1 MVHTA
6 RRFAFLVVFVLA
18 LAGCAS
24 SSLQMA
30 STPEEVRLSSQRLKE
45 FSAAMQAKVD
55 AGELPGAVILV
66 ARDGKVAYVDAV
78 GYRDREAKAPMPKDA
93 LFSLMSMTKPITT
106 AAAMILVEEGKL
118 KLSDPISKYLPEYRQ
133 LQVGVERP
141 GADGKP
147 MLATEPAR
155 AQITVLDLMRHTSGI
170 TYGPFGKSLVKDAYN
185 AADLWNLGQSTGEFA
200 IKVSKLPLQYQP
212 GTQWDYGMSTDVLGR
227 VVEVAAATPLD
238 QFVTSRILKPLKMN
252 DTAYSVEPGSV
263 GRVAEPQV
271 IASTGK
277 RPQFLSFVQKPKWIG
292 GGHGLIS
299 SAQDYVRFCQ
309 MILNGGTLDGARILS
324 KESVDLMAANHLT
337 AATARPIPVPGN
349 ILAPSHE
356 NGQGFGLGFAVRTSQ
371 GTNNIP
377 GSIGDLSWGGAYGT
391 FFWIDPKERLVAI
404 LMTQSPAN
412 VNQPLRRVAREHV
425 YRALR

>member
-1 MVHTA
+1 
-6 RRFAFLVVFVLA
+6 
-18 LAGCAS
+18 
-24 SSLQMA
+24 
-30 STPEEVRLSSQRLKE
+30 
-45 FSAAMQAKVD
+45 
-55 AGELPGAVILV
+55 
-66 ARDGKVAYVDAV
+66 
-78 GYRDREAKAPMPKDA
+78 
-93 LFSLMSMTKPITT
+93 
-106 AAAMILVEEGKL
+106 
-118 KLSDPISKYLPEYRQ
+118 
-133 LQVGVERP
+133 
-141 GADGKP
+141 
-147 MLATEPAR
+147 
-155 AQITVLDLMRHTSGI
+155 MRHTSGI

-227 VVEVAAATPLD
+227 VVEVAGATPLD

-252 DTAYSVEPGSV
+252 DTNYYVDDSQL

-277 RPQFLSFVQKPKWIG
+277 RPQFLSFVKKPKWIG
-292 GGHGLIS
+292 GGHGLVS

-309 MILNGGTLDGARILS
+309 MILNGGMLDGARILS

-337 AATARPIPVPGN
+337 AATARPNPGPGN
-349 ILAPSHE
+349 ILAPSHD
-356 NGQGFGLGFAVRTSQ
+356 NGLGFGLGFAVRTSQ